1 MPSDAPSATAAAAAT
16 ESAVSVQYQRIRSE
30 VLDGT
35 FPPGAL
41 LLETTLSRRYNVSR
55 TPVREALGLLAQ
67 DGLLQRTRRGFQ
79 VRTRSAEEILD
90 LYDARIALESAAARL
105 AAERR
110 SELELLLLEELIER
124 RRQAADEAA
133 VADADRRWHLALRSA
148 AHNETIVGLLNQVT
162 TQLSIYRPAF
172 TMRTRANSE
181 VDEHD
186 RVTKAIRKQDGEAAR
201 LAMIAHLEVGR
212 ELSVRALLEDL
223 G

>member
-1 MPSDAPSATAAAAAT
+1 MPSDAPSATAAAAAA
-16 ESAVSVQYQRIRSE
+16 ESAGSVQYQRIRRE

-110 SELELLLLEELIER
+110 SELELLLLEELIE
-124 RRQAADEAA
+124 
-133 VADADRRWHLALRSA
+133 
-148 AHNETIVGLLNQVT
+148 
-162 TQLSIYRPAF
+162 
-172 TMRTRANSE
+172 
-181 VDEHD
+181 
-186 RVTKAIRKQDGEAAR
+186 
-201 LAMIAHLEVGR
+201 
-212 ELSVRALLEDL
+212 
-223 G
+223 